1 MYIETHSHLSKKK
14 EIDLYINIAVL
25 KHEWKMECKP
35 HCSLNRKIIKLKKTK
50 QKNMPLSQVMNF
62 NSKYAVKFGML

>member
-1 MYIETHSHLSKKK
+1 
-14 EIDLYINIAVL
+14 
-25 KHEWKMECKP
+25 MECKP

-62 NSKYAVKFGML
+62 NSKFAVKFGML